1 VLLGKKL
8 VKDKHSSLFSHPVSD
23 KEQRSLIRL
32 IPGRPSNREAGS
44 VEIFPERDLKKFEF
58 NNEPEAVFALLYFLR
73 NLQMGP
79 IS

>member
-1 VLLGKKL
+1 VLLGKNL

-23 KEQRSLIRL
+23 EQRSLIRL

-44 VEIFPERDLKKFEF
+44 IEIFPERDLKKLEF
-58 NNEPEAVFALLYFLR
+58 NNEPEAVFTSLYFLC